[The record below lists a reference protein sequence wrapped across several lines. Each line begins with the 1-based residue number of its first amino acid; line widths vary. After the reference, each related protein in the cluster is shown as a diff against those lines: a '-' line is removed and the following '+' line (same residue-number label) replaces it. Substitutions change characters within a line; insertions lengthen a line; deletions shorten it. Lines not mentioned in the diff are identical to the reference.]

1 MLHRFRDRKFEFVS
15 EIYSIFTIFVIVF
28 TQKIVLEL
36 SYKLTINCKKNSQ
49 CQLKVRYAFL
59 KKCFVNIYFTSRLH
73 DRFI

>member
-36 SYKLTINCKKNSQ
+36 SYKLTIKCLKKKKFNAN
-49 CQLKVRYAFL
+49 LKFVMHFL
-59 KKCFVNIYFTSRLH
+59 KSVL
-73 DRFI
+73 

>member
-36 SYKLTINCKKNSQ
+36 SYKLTIKCKK
-49 CQLKVRYAFL
+49 
-59 KKCFVNIYFTSRLH
+59 IYLMPT
-73 DRFI
+73 